1 MDETSTSKAR
11 RLWRRQ
17 FGQLYLAAL
26 IVTLVPHTAAW
37 TIPKYLAHR
46 DAKHA
51 IVEAGVAQDALV
63 HGRLDVA
70 LATAE
75 RALALNPELDR
86 AQAIKASALIE
97 RFWVT
102 KSEDDLRAAR
112 ALVAGLQQSRASAA
126 LVARGNLAIA
136 DRDPKRAAALISD
149 AVELDPTDAYAQ
161 HQYGFAL
168 NEAGR
173 PDDALARFKQA
184 LALAPKMAWVQAN
197 LASLLP
203 RLQRCDEAIPGLIP
217 EARASCFDTI
227 GVKQYNSG
235 RFDEGRRSFERAVQL
250 APDTGGYHANY
261 AIALLQTGDRAR
273 ATDHATRAK
282 ALGVKDHPVFAPLGI
297 R

>member
-1 MDETSTSKAR
+1 MAETSTTTAR
-11 RLWRRQ
+11 RIWRRQ

-26 IVTLVPHTAAW
+26 IVTLVPHTVAW
-37 TIPKYLAHR
+37 TLPTYLAHR

-51 IVEAGVAQDALV
+51 VVEAAAAQDALV
-63 HGRLDVA
+63 HGRLGDA
-70 LATAE
+70 LAAAE
-75 RALALNPELDR
+75 RALALNPELDG

-102 KSEDDLRAAR
+102 KNEGDLRAAR
-112 ALVAGLQQSRASAA
+112 VLAAGLQQSRDSAA
-126 LVARGNLAIA
+126 FVARGNLAIA
-136 DRDPKRAAALISD
+136 DRDPKGAVALMSN
-149 AVELDPTDAYAQ
+149 AVELDPNDAYAQ

-197 LASLLP
+197 LANLLP
-203 RLQRCDEAIPGLIP
+203 KLQRCDEPIPGLIP
-217 EARASCFDTI
+217 EARASCFDSI
-227 GVKQYNSG
+227 GVKQFNSG

-261 AIALLQTGDRAR
+261 AIALLQTGDRAG